1 MVGHPDVIL
10 SARHDG
16 AERGIAI
23 GAIHAGERSE
33 MLNKR
38 AARIGIDIAGQL
50 FGEFVVLDHGIIAVN
65 PATHVVETFGA

>member
-1 MVGHPDVIL
+1 
-10 SARHDG
+10 
-16 AERGIAI
+16 
-23 GAIHAGERSE
+23 

-50 FGEFVVLDHGIIAVN
+50 FGEFVVLGHGIIAVN